1 MCWYGGV
8 ASELSQATGGSGA
21 YVRSFALGVV
31 AGLRSVLPLAAL
43 SVALQGVDQD
53 EQPVRFLSSAP
64 ALLLTGLM
72 AGGELIADKLPFVPN
87 RTDAPLLG
95 GRVVTGALAGGTRAQ
110 MGGGSP
116 LVGSLLGAA
125 GGWVGSWAG
134 YALRRR
140 LGQALGA
147 PDLVVALAEDAL
159 ALAVGSWAVSRA

>member
-1 MCWYGGV
+1 VVCWYGGV

-64 ALLLTGLM
+64 ALL
-72 AGGELIADKLPFVPN
+72 PN